1 MGVDALEAFAALS
14 PTSFVDARHR
24 KQAAF
29 VRDQSRLKAAL
40 CGRRSGKSNGLG
52 QWFTESAM
60 QRPGKLSVYI
70 TRSKGDARR
79 NLLPALD
86 RISRQHRLGC
96 FEREIDGQ
104 LIWQYPNGHRL
115 WLAGCDDRS
124 EIGKFRGASEGF
136 TRAAVDEAQLMAFL
150 EELIQDALI
159 PALIDQQG
167 PLAVCGTP
175 HPIPAGYFHAITTGE
190 VEGTRQWPTHH
201 WTMLDNPFLPHAAEE
216 LAMLRARNG
225 WDDAHPT
232 YRREYLGEWCSDPSA
247 MVYRYDSSRNLCA
260 ALPMLEPG
268 ERWHRVLSIDF
279 GVRDAF
285 AMCQLAWRDYEPTLY
300 IERSQKWSNTFPS
313 RGVEYVRAWA
323 DECGGY
329 ERIIGD
335 VGGLGKAFDAE
346 WRGRFDLPIEPA
358 EKTSR
363 NGFIA
368 LMNGDLERGA
378 VKIVNGPATQP
389 LVDELLTLIWDDEL
403 HTRTKA
409 GAEDHATDAMLYG
422 WRGCYHYSAK
432 ARKPEL
438 TLDDRWTRK
447 AERLQ
452 SGQQERDYYEG
463 IGWDG

>member
-1 MGVDALEAFAALS
+1 LDPLEAFASLAPS
-14 PTSFVDARHR
+14 SFVDARHG

-29 VRDQSRLKAAL
+29 VRDQCRLKAAL

-52 QWFTESAM
+52 QWFTERAM
-60 QRPGKLSVYI
+60 QTPSRLSVYI

-86 RISRQHRLGC
+86 RISRQHGLKC

-150 EELIQDALI
+150 EELLQEALI

-175 HPIPAGYFHAITTGE
+175 HPIPAGYFHSITTGE
-190 VEGTRQWPTHH
+190 TVGISKWTTHR

-216 LAMLRARNG
+216 LKLLRERNG
-225 WDDAHPT
+225 WDVTHPT

-247 MVYRYDSSRNLCA
+247 MVYRYDAGRNLVA
-260 ALPMLEPG
+260 ELPDLPSG
-268 ERWHRVLSIDF
+268 EKWHRVLSIDF

-285 AMCQLAWRDYEPTLY
+285 ALCQLAWTDHEPTLY
-300 IERSQKWSNTFPS
+300 VERSQKWLNTFPS
-313 RGVEYVRAWA
+313 RGAEYVRQWA
-323 DECGGY
+323 RECGGY
-329 ERIIGD
+329 DRIIGD
-335 VGGLGKAFDAE
+335 VGGQGKAFEAE
-346 WRGRFDLPIEPA
+346 WRARYDLPIEAA
-358 EKTSR
+358 EKTNR
-363 NGFIA
+363 LGFIN

-378 VKIVNGPATQP
+378 VRIVRGPGTQC
-389 LVDELLTLIWDDEL
+389 LIDELLTLIWDDEL
-403 HTRTKA
+403 HTRTRH

-422 WRGCYHYSAK
+422 WRGCYHYASRE
-432 ARKPEL
+432 RKPEVG
-438 TLDDRWTRK
+438 LDERWRRK
-447 AERLQ
+447 AERIQ
-452 SGQQERDYYEG
+452 RTQQERDYYEG
-463 IGWDG
+463 IGWDNG